1 MYLKHKNIFVS
12 YPMYYLGQSFK
23 KISNFKN
30 KKIDKVDIYYQ
41 TVGKHNYR
49 EIFLDLAPHALGLI
63 FSLIKFEDQVK
74 IDLYN
79 HNSQK

>member
-1 MYLKHKNIFVS
+1 
-12 YPMYYLGQSFK
+12 MYYLGQSFK

-63 FSLIKFEDQVK
+63 FS
-74 IDLYN
+74 
-79 HNSQK
+79 